1 MGERVIASPM
11 TYNVVQTAWRTQL
24 GDIFKVRV
32 PDHRFLLIT
41 LSATNGGGHPVS
53 VPFLT
58 LEGPNREEFKELEN
72 GDGIDN
78 WFGLLREIA
87 PAETKQGNIAF
98 DVPLGSYRLR
108 LTDGGEPGTEKFVW
122 VEIPL
127 RIDTDTTVEMPMPGP
142 QSFAAAPWRLGWR
155 PHFWGRFFR
164 LPPRFRS
171 TALRCTNSKT
181 DLSWARIMPSCLEN
195 PCSSVAA

>member
-1 MGERVIASPM
+1 MLKRPALPSLCLFTLALAAGLPLAGCKQQAPARTDFQMGETATAAPL

-24 GDIFKVRV
+24 GDMFKIRV
-32 PDHRFLLIT
+32 PERRFLLIT
-41 LSATNGGGHPVS
+41 LAATNGGGHAVS

-58 LEGPNREEFKELEN
+58 LEGTNRQEFKELET

-78 WFGLLREIA
+78 WFGLLREVA
-87 PAETKQGNIAF
+87 PAETKQGVIAF

-127 RIDTDTTVEMPMPGP
+127 RIDTDTTADMPLPG
-142 QSFAAAPWRLGWR
+142 Q
-155 PHFWGRFFR
+155 
-164 LPPRFRS
+164 
-171 TALRCTNSKT
+171 K
-181 DLSWARIMPSCLEN
+181 
-195 PCSSVAA
+195 

>member
-1 MGERVIASPM
+1 MYKRPALTSLCLLTLALVAGLSLAGCKEQAPARTDFQTGERVIATPM

-24 GDIFKVRV
+24 GDIFKVRI

-41 LSATNGGGHPVS
+41 LSATNGGGHAVS

-58 LEGPNREEFKELEN
+58 LEGPNREEHKELEN
-72 GDGIDN
+72 GDGVDN
-78 WFGLLREIA
+78 WFGLLREVA
-87 PAETKQGNIAF
+87 AGETKQGNLAF

-127 RIDTDTTVEMPMPGP
+127 RIDTDSTVPMPLPGP
-142 QSFAAAPWRLGWR
+142 
-155 PHFWGRFFR
+155 
-164 LPPRFRS
+164 
-171 TALRCTNSKT
+171 K
-181 DLSWARIMPSCLEN
+181 
-195 PCSSVAA
+195 

>member
-1 MGERVIASPM
+1 MLKNPALPTLCLLTLLQVAGVLLTGCKEQAPAQVNFQMGERVIATPM

-41 LSATNGGGHPVS
+41 LSATNGGGHSVS

-58 LEGPNREEFKELEN
+58 LEGPNREEYKELER
-72 GDGIDN
+72 GDGVDN
-78 WFGLLREIA
+78 WFGLLREVA
-87 PAETKQGNIAF
+87 PGETKQGNLVF

-127 RIDTDTTVEMPMPGP
+127 RIDTDSTVAMPVPGP
-142 QSFAAAPWRLGWR
+142 
-155 PHFWGRFFR
+155 
-164 LPPRFRS
+164 
-171 TALRCTNSKT
+171 K
-181 DLSWARIMPSCLEN
+181 
-195 PCSSVAA
+195 